1 MSINHLVNPNIN
13 PKLDIYANSIISN
26 IPIVSTQPNFLA
38 SNPDYSV
45 FYLPPDDPIVKSG
58 DTEIEYRKQEMEID
72 GVSTTVVY
80 YKESGHLSFSLLGN
94 YPDLPSFR
102 LRTTQLPDL
111 DSPGDKLPRCA
122 DTADILYSKLE
133 VKPVSPI
140 FTADYPVA
148 SFFTTNEAYHTSF
161 DLIVIEIN
169 NLQVQSFAP
178 EYTSD
183 GRYFVELA
191 WKI

>member
-13 PKLDIYANSIISN
+13 PKLDVYANSITSTV
-26 IPIVSTQPNFLA
+26 PIVSTQSCFLA
-38 SNPDYSV
+38 SNPAYSK
-45 FYLPPDDPIVKSG
+45 FYPDQVVNSG
-58 DTEIEYRKQEMEID
+58 DTEIEYSKKTMNID

-80 YKESGHLSFSLLGN
+80 YKESGHVSFSLLSD
-94 YPDLPSFR
+94 YVDLPRFALFSS
-102 LRTTQLPDL
+102 QLPDL
-111 DSPGDKLPRCA
+111 DNPGDKLPACET
-122 DTADILYSKLE
+122 TADILYGKLE
-133 VKPVSPI
+133 LKPVSPI

-148 SFFTTNEAYHTSF
+148 SFLTTNEAYVPVEE
-161 DLIVIEIN
+161 LIYIPIN

-183 GRYFVELA
+183 ARYFVELV